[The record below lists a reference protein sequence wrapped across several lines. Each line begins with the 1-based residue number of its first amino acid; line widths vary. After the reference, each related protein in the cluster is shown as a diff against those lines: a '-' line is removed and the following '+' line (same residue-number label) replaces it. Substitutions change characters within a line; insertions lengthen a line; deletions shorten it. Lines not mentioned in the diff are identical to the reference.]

1 MVLDQNIFPY
11 TKYTAWVQAL
21 TNNGIAPSSE
31 HLDVLT
37 KQAAP
42 SSVTKLAVKEA
53 SANELVISWEAPNF
67 PNGIIHHYEVTYRCL
82 QYLACGRNVSCNESH
97 GRLES
102 STTNITLKELYP
114 HSQYLIEVHAFTVES
129 GPSFSLVT
137 ATLSSRPDAAP
148 EASEKPIVQKTTNSL
163 MLTWE
168 PVADCRKLNGY
179 PGGYHIALYRKVD
192 DTYKLVHAGY
202 AITPPVK
209 FYGLLPNRV
218 YELNVRQLV
227 TDNQYNPF
235 YKLVITAETAAKL
248 TPVAQNITVG
258 NLTSHSI
265 DIKWHTEKQSPHT
278 FLVTYKCV
286 RILSCPEQDTQGCS
300 STISIVTKET
310 QVTIK
315 ELHPYTRYIVLI
327 KIFGDEPSETAFS
340 GFTTSAEAPGVSP
353 VMALEPTRSHGV
365 TWAEIQWA
373 PPDDCTLLYGIF
385 TGYKVELIHRGE
397 KILEDKCNASIH
409 SMNFTDLQ
417 PYSDYDAT
425 VRVIVSTEDN
435 KTEIISDEFLRIKF
449 KTKAPAP
456 EAVEGLEVYGR
467 GSNHLALRFKTPD
480 YLYGTI
486 DSLVIE
492 YEGDYGIRAKAQ
504 MVARR
509 CPLWPDLTCATI
521 ADLFPHV
528 KYTVTVHPW
537 CSEQKEEGAS
547 ATITAT
553 TIEEA
558 PGPPAFV
565 QIVNKTDTSFT
576 VKWGFP
582 TMLNGVFRGFLI
594 EYLQISSA
602 VPDLCCNDS
611 GVLNISSAV
620 ETTTYLTQVSGL
632 LPASGYMLEV
642 RAVTIKPGEPL
653 TYRDSTLPTTP
664 QLKLKPEVIRESI
677 TATTAVI
684 EIKQQTDT
692 GSPISAFFMA
702 VYTPYEV
709 NVGNFFK
716 ENVQHEFQELLGP
729 KAYIAF
735 ELHPIDVELSFKVT
749 LGTGARYA
757 GRFGRFFNTPLD
769 PDTTYRVE
777 FLAMSAF
784 ADRRVYGRISSDTF
798 HTRPFSD
805 LRIPTGHLKSAY
817 GHTNITDTASVLD
830 NSNKGIQED
839 SEQEN
844 NELEMQS
851 QEQCVYI
858 IPKRIELS
866 KSEAKI
872 GETSHFNTSNSEYQ
886 LSGLASE
893 RNEQVHGIN
902 KTEELQGEGKDK
914 MQGEL
919 HLLKQCRNSK
929 SISIEYPKGV
939 GNSVNKSQNSNNLR
953 KHYQKIHFQSIKYN
967 KIIGQ
972 GSKNIRN
979 ITKG

>member
-340 GFTTSAEAPGVSP
+340 GFTTSAE
-353 VMALEPTRSHGV
+353 
-365 TWAEIQWA
+365 
-373 PPDDCTLLYGIF
+373 
-385 TGYKVELIHRGE
+385 
-397 KILEDKCNASIH
+397 
-409 SMNFTDLQ
+409 
-417 PYSDYDAT
+417 
-425 VRVIVSTEDN
+425 
-435 KTEIISDEFLRIKF
+435 
-449 KTKAPAP
+449 AP